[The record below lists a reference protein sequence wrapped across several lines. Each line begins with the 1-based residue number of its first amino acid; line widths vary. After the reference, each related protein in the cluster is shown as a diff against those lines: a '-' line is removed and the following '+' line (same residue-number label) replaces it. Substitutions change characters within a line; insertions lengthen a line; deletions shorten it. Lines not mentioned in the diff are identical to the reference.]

1 MLIDRESLERV
12 TTIDLLLMQRF
23 PRRSLQR
30 LARLL
35 SRVRGPDGVERE
47 DTPAVL
53 AGLEVYWTSGGGW
66 VLNVTAGAIVA
77 PPGTPTADTTRP
89 GTWTGKDDTD
99 EDTSYIFE
107 LPNAGTA
114 TPTSAPGGALA
125 SAEWWIVYARMET
138 EIVEADAGRQV
149 FDEGTGAFVA
159 AGSTLKVGAYRT
171 TLHVKRGDPGANLAH
186 SSTQLPGGVGV
197 TEVALAFVWI
207 PAGATSLIAAQIYD
221 VRPLHAHDKGP
232 NEVGGSWA
240 MEFDGTLVSPY
251 TTATY
256 AVQGNVW
263 ARHRGELLEVSNA
276 GETTLIGQ
284 LEPGASWGAAGP
296 GLNKIAYVYL
306 CRVRGA
312 VPRYVRLGE
321 DRVGDNTPT
330 DGPRIAGVLVVSAT
344 PPRLDVGLA
353 ASASAFRWDLRAS
366 AAIALPDV
374 VGSAKSHRF
383 AGVTC
388 DALDAICV
396 GMIGYDAVDV
406 GGGPSGQDIPK
417 LDGPVAL
424 TPDGWLVGRGINT
437 RANSWFSAVN
447 RTGNGAMTGAVSA
460 VLNVVGSDTL
470 PIIGLRGSVEVT
482 MPSAGDVVTFGGW
495 SASTRRRAFDN
506 GAAAFEAAETIESWQ
521 ARPGYTTIA
530 HATIST
536 AANMSGNPIV
546 IWGGLRFPTRTPLVT
561 T

>member
-23 PRRSLQR
+23 PRRSIQR

-149 FDEGTGAFVA
+149 FNEGTGAFVA
-159 AGSTLKVGAYRT
+159 AGSTSKVGAYRT

-207 PAGATSLIAAQIYD
+207 PAGATNLSAAQIYD

-232 NEVGGSWA
+232 NEVGGHWA
-240 MEFDGTLVSPY
+240 FTYNGAISAPY
-251 TTATY
+251 TTASY
-256 AVQGNVW
+256 ALYGNVW
-263 ARHRGELLEVSNA
+263 ARHRGELLEVNNA
-276 GETTLIGQ
+276 EVNLIGQ
-284 LEPGASWGAAGP
+284 LEPGATWSGG
-296 GLNKIAYVYL
+296 IAWVYL

-330 DGPRIAGVLVVSAT
+330 DGPRTSGVLVVSPT
-344 PPRLDVGLA
+344 PPRLGVGLA
-353 ASASAFRWDLRAS
+353 SSASAFRWDLRAS

-374 VGSAKSHRF
+374 VGVGTKTHHF
-383 AGVTC
+383 AGVSC

-396 GMIGYDAVDV
+396 GMIGYLTVDA
-406 GGGPSGQDIPK
+406 GAGPSGQDIPV
-417 LDGPVAL
+417 LQGPVAL
-424 TPDGWLVGRGINT
+424 TPDGWLVGGGIQN
-437 RANSWFSAVN
+437 AIGSFLSAV
-447 RTGNGAMTGAVSA
+447 RVGNGATTGSVTATINA
-460 VLNVVGSDTL
+460 LTVLGNTVTL
-470 PIIGLRGSVEVT
+470 PVSGVRASVEVT
-482 MPSAGDVVTFGGW
+482 LAATGGQVLFSNWSAGIRKRVV
-495 SASTRRRAFDN
+495 DN
-506 GAAAFEAAETIESWQ
+506 GSGAFEASAVVESWLQ
-521 ARPGYTTIA
+521 RPGTQDVVAAQITT
-530 HATIST
+530 ST
-536 AANMSGNPIV
+536 NMSGNPIAV
-546 IWGGLRFPTRTPLVT
+546 WMGLRFPTREPLVT